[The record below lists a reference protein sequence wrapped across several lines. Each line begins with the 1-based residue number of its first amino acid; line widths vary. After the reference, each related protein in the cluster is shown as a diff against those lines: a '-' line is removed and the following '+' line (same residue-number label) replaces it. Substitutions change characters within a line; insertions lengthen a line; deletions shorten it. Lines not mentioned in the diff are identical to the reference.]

1 MYRSSRHPGK
11 DKHFNPFSHK
21 NALTLSFWSSVLL
34 SSNMLL
40 GYLFNKGQI
49 QPDHGGII
57 NIFLSNALVC
67 YLLFIWNFHFIQK
80 KYKRFK
86 EYTLITVGTLLL
98 AVVLSVVISRFM
110 FFIDDKN
117 TLLMNRYI
125 TMSLIR
131 NLIVFFIVQLCTM
144 LLHSIQ
150 QRQVADLEN
159 ERLITENIRIRYAV
173 LKNQVDPHFLFN
185 SLNTLDGLVGI
196 DDNRA
201 HEFLQ
206 NISLVLRYTM
216 NNKEILYLSEELAYT
231 ESYANLMRIRYGDN
245 FTIHYAIDEKYKN
258 WYIMPISLQLLVE
271 NAIKHNVISTR
282 SPLII
287 NIETTPQATI
297 KVQNPIHLKKEGEPG
312 EGIGLANL
320 TERYKLLFQK
330 EIVISKTDVFSV
342 EIPLIEQL
350 NHKKKMDLL

>member
-1 MYRSSRHPGK
+1 M
-11 DKHFNPFSHK
+11 
-21 NALTLSFWSSVLL
+21 
-34 SSNMLL
+34 
-40 GYLFNKGQI
+40 
-49 QPDHGGII
+49 
-57 NIFLSNALVC
+57 
-67 YLLFIWNFHFIQK
+67 
-80 KYKRFK
+80 
-86 EYTLITVGTLLL
+86 GTLLL
-98 AVVLSVVISRFM
+98 AVVLS
-110 FFIDDKN
+110 
-117 TLLMNRYI
+117 
-125 TMSLIR
+125 
-131 NLIVFFIVQLCTM
+131 IVELCTV

-150 QRQVADLEN
+150 QRQEADLEN

-185 SLNTLDGLVGI
+185 SLNTLDGLVGT
-196 DDNRA
+196 DDDRA
-201 HEFLQ
+201 HVFLQ
-206 NISLVLRYTM
+206 NISSVLRYTM
-216 NNKEILYLSEELAYT
+216 NNKEILHLSEELAYT

-245 FTIHYAIDEKYKN
+245 FNIHYAIDDKYKN

-287 NIETTPQATI
+287 TIETTAQATI
-297 KVQNPIHLKKEGEPG
+297 RVQNPIHLKKEGEPG

-350 NHKKKMDLL
+350 NHKKKTDQL